1 MEISFINGNNEIETH
16 KTNSYLEV
24 LRYKENTSAYLLTN
38 GEGTILGSKNLKRLI
53 AVAEKELKEIGTYD

>member
-38 GEGTILGSKNLKRLI
+38 GGGTILGSKNLKRLI